1 MEVEIAAR
9 RRMTEQTSTRSTS
22 RSRDR
27 LFGVIALLLLLLLTT
42 VLLSTAMGAE
52 AIPFREL
59 LRSVAGQHALSASHS
74 AIVLE
79 IRLPRICAA
88 GLVGAALSIAGL
100 LFQGLFRNP
109 MADPYVTGSSGGAA
123 LGAAIGLFVLPQFS
137 LLGFSAI
144 SMLAFLGSLGAIVL
158 VYWVA
163 RIGDR
168 SSVVPLLLAGFA
180 ISTMLSYSTYFIQL
194 LDQNYGGGTRVLAAW
209 LQGAIPSPQWSQ
221 LAVATSLMLI
231 AGIASIP
238 LARLLNTLALGEDYA
253 QQLGVHLKLTRVSIL
268 IVGSLLAAAAV
279 SLGGIISFVG
289 LIVPHICRLL
299 IGPDHLRLLP
309 VVALAGA
316 IFLILADTLARTL
329 LAPSEI
335 PVGVLT
341 AFVGAPFFLYL
352 LRRGKTDAA
361 L

>member
-1 MEVEIAAR
+1 MGRRIVEVEVA
-9 RRMTEQTSTRSTS
+9 TERPQQTSTQRG
-22 RSRDR
+22 DR
-27 LFGVIALLLLLLLTT
+27 LFGAVALLLVLLLAA
-42 VLLSTAMGAE
+42 VLLSTAVGAE
-52 AIPFREL
+52 AIPLRAL
-59 LRSVAGQHALSASHS
+59 LRAVAGLQALSPSHS
-74 AIVLE
+74 AIVLQ

-88 GLVGAALSIAGL
+88 GLVGASLSIAGL

-123 LGAAIGLFVLPQFS
+123 LGAAVGLFLLPQFS
-137 LLGFSAI
+137 FLGFSAI

-209 LQGAIPSPQWSQ
+209 LQGAISSPQWSQ

-231 AGIASIP
+231 AGVASIP

-253 QQLGVHLKLTRVSIL
+253 QQLGVHLKPTRVSIL
-268 IVGSLLAAAAV
+268 IIGSLLAATAV
-279 SLGGIISFVG
+279 SLSGIISFVG
-289 LIVPHICRLL
+289 LIVPHICRQL

-329 LAPSEI
+329 LSPSEI

-352 LRRGKTDAA
+352 LRRGKTEAA